1 MNNAPA
7 HLTVTQAAHLLGV
20 HRRTVD
26 RLLAKGS
33 LVRDRKTLTIPRAQ
47 VISVNLERQ
56 GRVPSES
63 EYLRM
68 KETLIT
74 RLMSERFP
82 IHLPADSLHRQ
93 GASRFSYQR
102 VARL

>member
-1 MNNAPA
+1 MNNAPT

-33 LVRDRKTLTIPRAQ
+33 LVRDRKTFTIPRTQ
-47 VISVNLERQ
+47 VLSVSLERQ
-56 GRVPSES
+56 GGLPSES

-68 KETLIT
+68 KEALIT

-82 IHLPADSLHRQ
+82 SYLPADALH
-93 GASRFSYQR
+93 
-102 VARL
+102 L